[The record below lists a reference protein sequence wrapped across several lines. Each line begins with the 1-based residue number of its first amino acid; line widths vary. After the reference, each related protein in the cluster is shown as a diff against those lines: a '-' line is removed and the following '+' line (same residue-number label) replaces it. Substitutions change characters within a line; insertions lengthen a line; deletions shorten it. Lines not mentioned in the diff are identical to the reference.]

1 MTDRNTHFY
10 LTIHFSLIT
19 IMEKTIRTTDK
30 LNNRKTKTNM
40 NTPDLRNKLKDY
52 IDTFNAD
59 DDELYSQEIPDSS
72 AYDFLSDRIPLLDC
86 PDKNIEK
93 TYYFRWWTLR
103 KHWKNTP

>member
-1 MTDRNTHFY
+1 MSDQRLGGHRGGLGDSHQFEDGGGDVAQGAVLDRLHAVAG
-10 LTIHFSLIT
+10 
-19 IMEKTIRTTDK
+19 
-30 LNNRKTKTNM
+30 
-40 NTPDLRNKLKDY
+40 
-52 IDTFNAD
+52 AD